1 MVKFF
6 RLRPPSYRCSWRPR
20 RDWRLE
26 CADSPGVTL
35 ELINTIASVATT
47 VIVAAAAIA
56 ALVQLRHL
64 RGANQISG
72 QLALLEVLLDRAFL
86 QAVGRAR
93 QEVPALMTEPAFRKY
108 VADYHFGLADD
119 NERYDSIY
127 EEILLVG
134 RNLENI
140 GNMIRNG
147 LTDGRIFIEQWAP
160 LVVTAWNAIEPL
172 LRIRRVAEQADYAW
186 EDFEYLTVLA
196 RRWIAENR
204 TAYPRNVARILPP
217 YHDLERDALT

>member
-1 MVKFF
+1 M
-6 RLRPPSYRCSWRPR
+6 
-20 RDWRLE
+20 
-26 CADSPGVTL
+26 TL

-47 VIVAAAAIA
+47 VIIAATAIA

-72 QLALLEVLLDRAFL
+72 QLALRQVLLDRDFL

-93 QEVPALMTEPAFRKY
+93 QDVPVLMKEPDFRKY
-108 VADYHFGLADD
+108 VADYHLGMAEDH
-119 NERYDSIY
+119 ERYDSLY
-127 EEILLVG
+127 EEILVVG

-147 LTDGRIFIEQWAP
+147 LTDGRIFLEQYVD
-160 LVVTAWNAIEPL
+160 LVIIAWDATEPL
-172 LRIRRVAEQADYAW
+172 LRIRRAATHSDTPW

-196 RRWIAENR
+196 RRWTAEKGS
-204 TAYPRNVARILPP
+204 AYPAGVERILPP
-217 YHDLERDALT
+217 HAKLRSDAD

>member
-1 MVKFF
+1 M
-6 RLRPPSYRCSWRPR
+6 
-20 RDWRLE
+20 
-26 CADSPGVTL
+26 TL
-35 ELINTIASVATT
+35 ELINTLASVATT
-47 VIVAAAAIA
+47 IIVAAAAVA

-72 QLALLEVLLDRAFL
+72 QLALRQVLLDRDFL

-93 QEVPALMTEPAFRKY
+93 QEVPVLMKEPAFRKY
-108 VADYHFGLADD
+108 VADYHLGVAED
-119 NERYDSIY
+119 NERYDSLY

-140 GNMIRNG
+140 GNMVRNG
-147 LTDGRIFIEQWAP
+147 LTDGRIFIEQWSP
-160 LVVTAWNAIEPL
+160 LVIVAWNAIEPL
-172 LRIRRVAEQADYAW
+172 LRIRRIAERGDYAW

-204 TAYPRNVARILPP
+204 SAYPRNVARILPP
-217 YHDLERDALT
+217 YAELERD

>member
-1 MVKFF
+1 M
-6 RLRPPSYRCSWRPR
+6 
-20 RDWRLE
+20 
-26 CADSPGVTL
+26 TL

-47 VIVAAAAIA
+47 VIVAAAAVA

-72 QLALLEVLLDRAFL
+72 QLALRQVLLDRDFL
-86 QAVGRAR
+86 EAVGRAR
-93 QEVPALMTEPAFRKY
+93 QEVPKLMKEPAFRKY
-108 VADYHFGLADD
+108 VADYHLGLADD
-119 NERYDSIY
+119 NERYDSLY

-140 GNMIRNG
+140 GNMVRNG
-147 LTDGRIFIEQWAP
+147 LTDGRIFIEQWSP
-160 LVVTAWNAIEPL
+160 LVITAWDAIEPL

-196 RRWIAENR
+196 RHWIAENR
-204 TAYPRNVARILPP
+204 SAYPAGVERILPP
-217 YHDLERDALT
+217 YAELERDRSSR

>member
-1 MVKFF
+1 M
-6 RLRPPSYRCSWRPR
+6 
-20 RDWRLE
+20 
-26 CADSPGVTL
+26 TL

-72 QLALLEVLLDRAFL
+72 QLALREVLLDRAFL

>member
-1 MVKFF
+1 
-6 RLRPPSYRCSWRPR
+6 
-20 RDWRLE
+20 
-26 CADSPGVTL
+26 VTL

-72 QLALLEVLLDRAFL
+72 QLALREVLLDRAFL

>member
-6 RLRPPSYRCSWRPR
+6 RLRRPSYRCSWRPR
-20 RDWRLE
+20 RDWRLK

-72 QLALLEVLLDRAFL
+72 QLALREVLLDRAFL